1 MLTALL
7 LQLFGDDPRRE
18 TGVYLLL
25 TGKRTVSVLYA
36 GMRAHILQWLLLYP
50 TLARTDYQAA
60 IAQLIRAG
68 VLAKTDSGLILTDK
82 NAQVRA
88 AQAIQLPDAY
98 RPWMGLTAFDQ
109 RLTLA
114 VQAVSENGA
123 GVHHYRPAVS
133 DWGVQQQVR
142 RWYKQGIQPHTFA
155 DELQSLFAALPQAA
169 GDVLAAGFIGHEF
182 VGSGQ
187 GDLATQMRRTQA
199 LAQLV
204 TLLDENTQKWPQT
217 AALWGGRQAI
227 FPRTQTQI
235 VDLLDQGFSREA
247 IGQRLRVRPS
257 TVNEH
262 LLTAAIMGQALPL
275 EGLFPAGVKGAFDQV
290 PDAAETNYQTILTQV
305 PASDFFQV
313 RLFQIL
319 QFQGRWPENDRS

>member
-36 GMRAHILQWLLLYP
+36 GLRAHILQWLLLYP
-50 TLARTDYQAA
+50 TLARADYQAA

-68 VLAKTDSGLILTDK
+68 ALVKTDSGLIVTDK

-88 AQAIQLPDAY
+88 AQVIQLPAAY
-98 RPWMGLTAFDQ
+98 RPWMGMTAFDQ

-123 GVHHYRPAVS
+123 GVRHYRPAVS

-142 RWYKQGIQPHTFA
+142 RWYQGTQPRVFA
-155 DELQSLFAALPQAA
+155 DELQGLFEALPQDA
-169 GDVLAAGFIGHEF
+169 GDVLAAGFIGHAF
-182 VGSGQ
+182 VGSAQ
-187 GDLATQMRRTQA
+187 ADLATQMRRTQA

-204 TLLDENTQKWPQT
+204 TRLDEDPQRWPQT
-217 AALWGGRQAI
+217 AALWGGRQPI

-247 IGQRLRVRPS
+247 IGQRLGVRPS

-275 EGLFPAGVKGAFDQV
+275 EGLYPAAIKHAFDQV
-290 PDAAETNYQTILTQV
+290 PDPTETNYQTLLSQV

-319 QFQGRWPENDRS
+319 QFQGRWPGND